1 MKDVNVLTNNGV
13 NVQQG
18 LELFGDMEMYDE
30 TLNDFLDMVAEKLT
44 HLENYKTSDMPN
56 YAIDVHSL
64 KSDSRYLGFTT
75 LADLSYESE
84 MKSKAG
90 DVNFVLENHPKIMAE
105 AKRIIAVAQQY
116 LGREVVDLVP
126 NISTTEGSATATAA
140 PIAQNVPAAPV
151 QPVQTASVDN
161 IVQMNP
167 QVAPVQAQVPSTPV
181 ASTPV
186 VNATATPV
194 IENPMAAPIAQPSV
208 VTVDPV
214 VSIAPIQS
222 IESTPVAPVQPA
234 VVTPVTQSAPVA
246 PVQAVTQTQA
256 VPTVESTPAVVSAP
270 VETTQSPTMQS
281 MVIEPTVQSQE
292 PTIEFFTPEPNPQN
306 DIMSQALYNMNQ
318 TAQPQVAAMKKG
330 IILVID
336 DSNLVANFVKKIF
349 SKDYDV
355 LIANDGVKGIE
366 TINDPNVK
374 SKVKACLLD
383 LNMPNMNGFQVMDYF
398 YQNGI
403 FVKIPVA
410 VISGAEDTESID
422 KANSYP
428 IIDILAKPFT
438 DRDVQKVVEKCLA
451 AYF

>member
-30 TLNDFLDMVAEKLT
+30 TLNDFLDMVAEKLN
-44 HLENYKTSDMPN
+44 HLESYKTSDMPN

-105 AKRIIAVAQQY
+105 AKRIISVAQQY

-126 NISTTEGSATATAA
+126 NIGTSAEGS
-140 PIAQNVPAAPV
+140 VSAAPV
-151 QPVQTASVDN
+151 AQPSVAPAAVETPT
-161 IVQMNP
+161 IPTQLSPVESVTPVTP
-167 QVAPVQAQVPSTPV
+167 QVASVQAQMPSAPV
-181 ASTPV
+181 APTPV
-186 VNATATPV
+186 VAVSETPV
-194 IENPMAAPIAQPSV
+194 IENPMTAAVTIETIPTQAPVTPVVTQAPVVEVQPQVVVQPVTPTVDAQPQV
-208 VTVDPV
+208 VVQPTVETVQPQAV
-214 VSIAPIQS
+214 VQ
-222 IESTPVAPVQPA
+222 PVAP
-234 VVTPVTQSAPVA
+234 
-246 PVQAVTQTQA
+246 AVTQPVAQ
-256 VPTVESTPAVVSAP
+256 PTVAVQP
-270 VETTQSPTMQS
+270 
-281 MVIEPTVQSQE
+281 QE

-306 DIMSQALYNMNQ
+306 DIMNQALYNMNQ
-318 TAQPQVAAMKKG
+318 TAQAPVAAVKKG

-349 SKDYDV
+349 SKEYDV

-366 TINDPNVK
+366 IINNPDVK